1 MFVFNRMTANPVT
14 ITPDTMVSDASDLM
28 RTNKFRRLPIVKDG
42 KLVGIITDRDLREVA
57 PSPATT
63 LSVHEAKYLLA
74 KMQVKDIMK
83 TKVLTILPTAT
94 IEEAALVLY
103 KKKIGGLVVVDEQQA
118 VVGVITET
126 DIFKTFVDL
135 MGILDQNKIRITID
149 VTDKVGVLSDITAIF
164 KELDANITSLLM
176 YPLGEAKLEMVI
188 RAEVKD
194 RDTLFDRLAVIGY
207 PVSHWVQMGAD

>member
-1 MFVFNRMTANPVT
+1 MFVFNRMTANPIT
-14 ITPDTMVSDASDLM
+14 ITPDTTVSDASELM
-28 RTNKFRRLPIVKDG
+28 RTHKFRRLPVVRDG

-63 LSVHEAKYLLA
+63 LSIFELNYLLA

-83 TKVLTILPTAT
+83 TNVLTILPTAT

-103 KKKIGGLVVVDEQQA
+103 KKKIGGLIVVDDKQA

-135 MGILDQNKIRITID
+135 MGIVGRNKIRMTID
-149 VTDKVGVLSDITAIF
+149 VNDRVGVLSDITGIF
-164 KELDANITSLLM
+164 KELDVNISSLLL
-176 YPLGEAKLEMVI
+176 YPLNEAKFEMVV

-194 RDTLFDRLAVIGY
+194 REKLFDRLAVIGY
-207 PVSHWVQMGAD
+207 PVSHWVQLGAE